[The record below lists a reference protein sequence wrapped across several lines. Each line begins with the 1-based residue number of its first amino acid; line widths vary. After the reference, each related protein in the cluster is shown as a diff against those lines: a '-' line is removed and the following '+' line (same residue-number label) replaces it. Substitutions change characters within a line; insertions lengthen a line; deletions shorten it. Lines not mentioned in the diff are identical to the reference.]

1 MQVGA
6 GGGKAEPKRETPRQA
21 VRWSNCLSFVA
32 DAPQDNSARSE
43 GAQPSTLGEFPG
55 VIFTLMSPTEQA
67 ARLRAQI
74 EGVTHAMV
82 ALAALG
88 VSSAG
93 CTSWSRLD
101 QNDVVPARGTV
112 QIWSPDQPML
122 LRDPRIVG
130 DSLIGHRPL
139 PDTARSAVALTTIDS
154 IRVQTTDVGKS
165 FIVGTGVA
173 IAVLLAYTQGL
184 GGMK

>member
-1 MQVGA
+1 
-6 GGGKAEPKRETPRQA
+6 
-21 VRWSNCLSFVA
+21 
-32 DAPQDNSARSE
+32 
-43 GAQPSTLGEFPG
+43 
-55 VIFTLMSPTEQA
+55 MSPGEQA
-67 ARLRAQI
+67 ARLCEQI
-74 EGVTHAMV
+74 ERATHALV

-88 VSSAG
+88 ASSAG

-112 QIWSPDQPML
+112 QIWSPGQPML
-122 LRDPRIVG
+122 LRDPQIVG
-130 DSLIGHRPL
+130 DSLVGHRPL
-139 PDTARSAVALTTIDS
+139 PDTTRSAVALTTIDS

-184 GGMK
+184 EGME